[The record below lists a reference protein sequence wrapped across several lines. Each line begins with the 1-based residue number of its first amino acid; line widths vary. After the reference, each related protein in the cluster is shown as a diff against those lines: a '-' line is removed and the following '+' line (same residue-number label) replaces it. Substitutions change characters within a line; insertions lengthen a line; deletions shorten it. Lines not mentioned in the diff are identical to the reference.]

1 MKKYYILLR
10 YKPNLRILSS
20 VQFICYFGMWFSH
33 TGIFALLIELD
44 APVWAITLAAAMA
57 FIPNVLLAPINGVI
71 VDKFSPKKLMMF
83 MLFIEIITV
92 FMLIFIDD
100 ISLLWL
106 LFIIIFVRMG
116 VGVVYFQ
123 TEMSLL
129 PNLMTKKNLKLA
141 NEIHSIIWAVS
152 YTAGMGLAGIFI
164 HYFGIKAS
172 FLFDFGLYIV
182 GLGLISRLKAP
193 VVIKTTSQNIFNMM
207 KDGLGYI
214 RANPV
219 LMHIIFLHSFVGV
232 TAYDNLVA
240 LMAKYQYKEIMS
252 ISLIIG
258 FMNMTRA
265 ISLVVGPMILS
276 KFIDNKTL
284 IWLFIGEFLGIGLWA
299 VLQFDYYLGL
309 IGLVAAG
316 FCTSTLWSYTF
327 TMLQNSCDKRFYGRV
342 IAYKDMV
349 YYLASATISFMI
361 GILYESGISLAM
373 ITFLMAV
380 IFLFGA
386 LYYFILY
393 RRYTFS

>member
-284 IWLFIGEFLGIGLWA
+284 IWLFIGEFLGIGLWS

-386 LYYFILY
+386 LYYFIIY

>member
-20 VQFICYFGMWFSH
+20 VQLICYFGMWFSH

-327 TMLQNSCDKRFYGRV
+327 TILQNSCDKRFYGRV

>member
-71 VDKFSPKKLMMF
+71 VDKFSPKKLMML

-214 RANPV
+214 KANPV

>member
-1 MKKYYILLR
+1 MKKYYALFC
-10 YKPNLRILSS
+10 YKPNLRVLSS
-20 VQFICYFGMWFSH
+20 IQFICYFGMWFSH
-33 TGIFALLIELD
+33 TGIFTLLID
-44 APVWAITLAAAMA
+44 MSAPVWAITLAAAMA
-57 FIPNVLLAPINGVI
+57 FIPNVILAPINGVI
-71 VDKFSPKKLMMF
+71 VDKFNPKKLMML
-83 MLFIEIITV
+83 MLFIEVITV
-92 FMLIFIDD
+92 FMLVFIND

-106 LFIIIFVRMG
+106 LFVIIFVRMG

-129 PNLMTKKNLKLA
+129 PSLMNKKNLKLA

-164 HYFGIKAS
+164 YYFGVKAS
-172 FLFDFGLYIV
+172 FLFDFGLYII
-182 GLGLISRLKAP
+182 GMILLTKLKAP
-193 VVIKTTSQNIFNMM
+193 EIIKVTSQNIFKMM
-207 KDGLGYI
+207 KEGLIYI
-214 RANPV
+214 KANKT
-219 LMHIIFLHSFVGV
+219 LMHIIFLHAFVGV
-232 TAYDNLVA
+232 TAYDNLIA
-240 LMAKYQYKEIMS
+240 LMAKYEYKEIMS

-265 ISLVVGPMILS
+265 ISLIIGPMILS
-276 KFIDNKTL
+276 KFINNKTL

-299 VLQFDYYLGL
+299 LLQFDYYLGL
-309 IGLVAAG
+309 IGLLAAG

-327 TMLQNSCDKRFYGRV
+327 TMLQNNCDKSFYGRA

-349 YYLASATISFMI
+349 YYLVSATISFMI

-373 ITFLMAV
+373 ITFLMAL

-386 LYYFILY
+386 FYYAYVY

>member
-33 TGIFALLIELD
+33 TGIFALLIDLD

-71 VDKFSPKKLMMF
+71 VDKFSPKKLMML

-386 LYYFILY
+386 LYYFIIY

>member
-207 KDGLGYI
+207 KDGLRYI

-276 KFIDNKTL
+276 KFINNKTL

-342 IAYKDMV
+342 IAYKDMI
-349 YYLASATISFMI
+349 YYLVSATISFMI

-386 LYYFILY
+386 LYYFIIY

>member
-10 YKPNLRILSS
+10 YKPNLRVLSS

-71 VDKFSPKKLMMF
+71 VDRFSPKKLMML

-207 KDGLGYI
+207 KEGLGYI
-214 RANPV
+214 KANPV

-276 KFIDNKTL
+276 KFINNKTL

-299 VLQFDYYLGL
+299 ALQFDYYLGL

-349 YYLASATISFMI
+349 YYLVSATISFMI
-361 GILYESGISLAM
+361 GVLYESGVSLAM

-386 LYYFILY
+386 LYYFIIY

>member
-71 VDKFSPKKLMMF
+71 VDKFSPKKLMML

-214 RANPV
+214 KANPV

-342 IAYKDMV
+342 IAYKDMI

-386 LYYFILY
+386 LYYFIIY

>member
-214 RANPV
+214 RANPI

-284 IWLFIGEFLGIGLWA
+284 IWLFIGEFLGIGLWS

-386 LYYFILY
+386 LYYFIIY

>member
-71 VDKFSPKKLMMF
+71 VDKFSPKKLMML

>member
-386 LYYFILY
+386 LYYFIIY

>member
-33 TGIFALLIELD
+33 TGIFALLIDLD
-44 APVWAITLAAAMA
+44 APVWTITLAAAMA

-214 RANPV
+214 KANPV

-386 LYYFILY
+386 LYYFIIY

>member
-1 MKKYYILLR
+1 MKKYYALLR
-10 YKPNLRILSS
+10 YKPNLRVLSS

-33 TGIFALLIELD
+33 TGIFTLLID
-44 APVWAITLAAAMA
+44 MSAPVWAISLAAAMA
-57 FIPNVLLAPINGVI
+57 FIPNVILAPINGVI
-71 VDKFSPKKLMMF
+71 VDKFSPKKLMML
-83 MLFIEIITV
+83 MMIIEIVTV
-92 FMLIFIDD
+92 FILIFIDD

-116 VGVVYFQ
+116 AGVVYFQ

-129 PNLMTKKNLKLA
+129 PNIVNKKNLKLA
-141 NEIHSIIWAVS
+141 NEIHSIIWAIS

-164 HYFGIKAS
+164 YYFGIKAS
-172 FLFDFGLYIV
+172 FVFDFGLYLV
-182 GLGLISRLKAP
+182 GIWILTRLKAP
-193 VVIKTTSQNIFNMM
+193 DIIKITSQNIFKMM
-207 KDGLGYI
+207 REGLNYI
-214 RANPV
+214 KANRV

-232 TAYDNLVA
+232 TAYDNLIA

-252 ISLIIG
+252 VSLIIG

-265 ISLVVGPMILS
+265 ISLVIGPMILS
-276 KFIDNKTL
+276 KFINEKTL

-309 IGLVAAG
+309 IGLIGAG
-316 FCTSTLWSYTF
+316 FCTSSLWSYTF
-327 TMLQNSCDKRFYGRV
+327 TMLQNNCDKKFYGRV

-349 YYLASATISFMI
+349 YYLISTAISFAI
-361 GILYESGISLAM
+361 GILYQSGISLAM
-373 ITFLMAV
+373 ITFMMSL

-386 LYYFILY
+386 FYCAYVY

>member
-20 VQFICYFGMWFSH
+20 VQLICYFGMWFSH

-214 RANPV
+214 KANPV

-276 KFIDNKTL
+276 KFINNKTL

>member
-92 FMLIFIDD
+92 FMLIFIDN

-207 KDGLGYI
+207 KDGLRYI
-214 RANPV
+214 KANPV

-386 LYYFILY
+386 LYYFIIY

>member
-10 YKPNLRILSS
+10 YKPNLRVLSS

-44 APVWAITLAAAMA
+44 VPVWAITLAAAMA

-71 VDKFSPKKLMMF
+71 VDRFSPKKLMML

-207 KDGLGYI
+207 KEGLGYI
-214 RANPV
+214 KANPV

-276 KFIDNKTL
+276 KFINNKTL

-342 IAYKDMV
+342 IAYKDMI
-349 YYLASATISFMI
+349 YYLVSATISFMI
-361 GILYESGISLAM
+361 GVLYESGVSLAM

-386 LYYFILY
+386 LYYFIIY

>member
-71 VDKFSPKKLMMF
+71 VDKFSPKKLMML

-207 KDGLGYI
+207 KDGLRYI

-276 KFIDNKTL
+276 KFINNKTL

-386 LYYFILY
+386 LYYFIIY

>member
-10 YKPNLRILSS
+10 YKPNLRVLSS

-71 VDKFSPKKLMMF
+71 VDRFSPKKLMML

-193 VVIKTTSQNIFNMM
+193 VVIKTTSKNIFNMM
-207 KDGLGYI
+207 KEGLGYI

-276 KFIDNKTL
+276 KFINNKTL

-342 IAYKDMV
+342 IAYKDMI
-349 YYLASATISFMI
+349 YYLVSATISFMI
-361 GILYESGISLAM
+361 GVLYESGVSLAM

-386 LYYFILY
+386 LYYFIIY

>member
-1 MKKYYILLR
+1 MKKYYALFC
-10 YKPNLRILSS
+10 YKPNLRVLSS
-20 VQFICYFGMWFSH
+20 IQFICYFGMWFSH
-33 TGIFALLIELD
+33 TGIFTLLID
-44 APVWAITLAAAMA
+44 MSAPVWAITLAAAMA
-57 FIPNVLLAPINGVI
+57 FIPNVILAPINGVI
-71 VDKFSPKKLMMF
+71 VDKFNPKKLMML
-83 MLFIEIITV
+83 MLFIEVITV
-92 FMLIFIDD
+92 FMLVFIDD

-106 LFIIIFVRMG
+106 LFVIIFVRMG

-129 PNLMTKKNLKLA
+129 PSLMNKKNLKLA

-164 HYFGIKAS
+164 YYFGVKAS
-172 FLFDFGLYIV
+172 FLFDFGLYII
-182 GLGLISRLKAP
+182 GMILLTKLKAP
-193 VVIKTTSQNIFNMM
+193 EVIKVTSQNIFKMM
-207 KDGLGYI
+207 KEGLIYI
-214 RANPV
+214 KANKT
-219 LMHIIFLHSFVGV
+219 LMHIIFLHAFVGV
-232 TAYDNLVA
+232 TAYDNLIA
-240 LMAKYQYKEIMS
+240 LMAKYEYKEIMS

-265 ISLVVGPMILS
+265 ISLVIGPMILS
-276 KFIDNKTL
+276 KFINNKML

-299 VLQFDYYLGL
+299 LLQFDYYLGL
-309 IGLVAAG
+309 IGLLAAG

-327 TMLQNSCDKRFYGRV
+327 TMLQNNCDKSFYGRA

-349 YYLASATISFMI
+349 YYLVSATISFMI

-373 ITFLMAV
+373 ITFLMAL

-386 LYYFILY
+386 FYYVYVY

>member
-214 RANPV
+214 RANSV

-386 LYYFILY
+386 LYYFIIY

>member
-10 YKPNLRILSS
+10 YKPNLRVLSS

-71 VDKFSPKKLMMF
+71 VDRFSPKKLMML

-207 KDGLGYI
+207 KEGLGYI
-214 RANPV
+214 KANPV

-276 KFIDNKTL
+276 KFINNKTL

-299 VLQFDYYLGL
+299 ALQFDYYLGL

-342 IAYKDMV
+342 IAYKDMI
-349 YYLASATISFMI
+349 YYLVSATISFMI
-361 GILYESGISLAM
+361 GVLYESGVSLAM

-386 LYYFILY
+386 LYYFIIY

>member
-1 MKKYYILLR
+1 MKKYYILFR

-71 VDKFSPKKLMMF
+71 VDKFSPKKLMML

-193 VVIKTTSQNIFNMM
+193 VVIKITSQNIFNMM
-207 KDGLGYI
+207 KEGLGYI
-214 RANPV
+214 KANPV

-232 TAYDNLVA
+232 TAYDNLIA

-276 KFIDNKTL
+276 KFINNKTL

-349 YYLASATISFMI
+349 YYLVSATISFMI
-361 GILYESGISLAM
+361 GILYEGGISLAM

-386 LYYFILY
+386 LYYFIIY

>member
-1 MKKYYILLR
+1 MKKYCILLR

-71 VDKFSPKKLMMF
+71 VDKFSPKKLMML

-182 GLGLISRLKAP
+182 GLGLLSRLKVP

-207 KDGLGYI
+207 KEGLGYI
-214 RANPV
+214 KANPV

-232 TAYDNLVA
+232 TAYDNLIA

-276 KFIDNKTL
+276 KFINNKTL

-349 YYLASATISFMI
+349 YYLVSATISFMI

-386 LYYFILY
+386 LYYFIIY
-393 RRYTFS
+393 RHYTFS

>member
-207 KDGLGYI
+207 KDGLRYI

>member
-1 MKKYYILLR
+1 MIKYYILLR

-71 VDKFSPKKLMMF
+71 VDRFSPKKLMML

-207 KDGLGYI
+207 KEGLGYI
-214 RANPV
+214 KANPV

-232 TAYDNLVA
+232 TAYDNLIA

-276 KFIDNKTL
+276 KFINNKTL

-349 YYLASATISFMI
+349 YYLVSATISFMI
-361 GILYESGISLAM
+361 GVLYESGISLAM

-386 LYYFILY
+386 LYYFIIY

>member
-10 YKPNLRILSS
+10 YKPNLRVLSS

-71 VDKFSPKKLMMF
+71 VDRFSPKKLMML

-207 KDGLGYI
+207 KEGLGYI

-276 KFIDNKTL
+276 KFINNKTL

-299 VLQFDYYLGL
+299 ALQFDYYLGL

-342 IAYKDMV
+342 IAYKDMI
-349 YYLASATISFMI
+349 YYLVSATISFMI
-361 GILYESGISLAM
+361 GVLYESGVSLAM

-386 LYYFILY
+386 LYYFIIY

>member
-207 KDGLGYI
+207 KEGLWYI
-214 RANPV
+214 KANPV

-232 TAYDNLVA
+232 TAYDNLIA

-265 ISLVVGPMILS
+265 ISLIVGPMILS
-276 KFIDNKTL
+276 KFINNKTL

-349 YYLASATISFMI
+349 YYLISATISFMI

-386 LYYFILY
+386 LYYFIIY

>member
-1 MKKYYILLR
+1 MKKYYVLLR
-10 YKPNLRILSS
+10 YKPNLRVLSL

-33 TGIFALLIELD
+33 TGIFALLIELN

-71 VDKFSPKKLMMF
+71 VDKFNPKKLMML

-92 FMLIFIDD
+92 FMLVFIDS

-129 PNLMTKKNLKLA
+129 PNLMSRKNLKLA

-182 GLGLISRLKAP
+182 GLMLLTKLKAP
-193 VVIKTTSQNIFNMM
+193 QIIKTTSQNIFKMM
-207 KDGLGYI
+207 GEGLGYI
-214 RANPV
+214 KANPV
-219 LMHIIFLHSFVGV
+219 LMHIIFLHAFVGV
-232 TAYDNLVA
+232 TAYDNLIA

-276 KFIDNKTL
+276 KFINNRTL

-349 YYLASATISFMI
+349 YYLVSATISFMI
-361 GILYESGISLAM
+361 GVLYESGVSLAM

-380 IFLFGA
+380 IFLVGA
-386 LYYFILY
+386 VYYFIIQ

>member
-129 PNLMTKKNLKLA
+129 PNLMTKKKLKLA

-193 VVIKTTSQNIFNMM
+193 VIIKTTSQNIFNMM
-207 KDGLGYI
+207 KEGLGYI

-232 TAYDNLVA
+232 TAYDNLIA

-276 KFIDNKTL
+276 KFINNKTL

-349 YYLASATISFMI
+349 YYLVSATISFMI
-361 GILYESGISLAM
+361 GVLYESGISLAM

-386 LYYFILY
+386 LYYFIIY

>member
-71 VDKFSPKKLMMF
+71 VDKFSPKKLMML

-284 IWLFIGEFLGIGLWA
+284 IWLFIGEFLGIGLWS

-386 LYYFILY
+386 LYYFIIY

>member
-1 MKKYYILLR
+1 
-10 YKPNLRILSS
+10 
-20 VQFICYFGMWFSH
+20 MWFSH

-71 VDKFSPKKLMMF
+71 VDRFSPKKLMML

-207 KDGLGYI
+207 KEGLGYI
-214 RANPV
+214 KANPV

-276 KFIDNKTL
+276 KFINNKTL

-342 IAYKDMV
+342 IAYKDMI
-349 YYLASATISFMI
+349 YYLVSATISFMI
-361 GILYESGISLAM
+361 GVLYESGVSLAM

-386 LYYFILY
+386 LYYFIIY